1 MGEASAEV
9 RYVTRVDGVIGGSD
23 SLVVEGMVSARAMLQ
38 ALAPRSRI
46 VGKCLFMS

>member
-9 RYVTRVDGVIGGSD
+9 RCVTRVDRVVGGSD

-38 ALAPRSRI
+38 ALAPRSRT
-46 VGKCLFMS
+46 VGKFRFMS